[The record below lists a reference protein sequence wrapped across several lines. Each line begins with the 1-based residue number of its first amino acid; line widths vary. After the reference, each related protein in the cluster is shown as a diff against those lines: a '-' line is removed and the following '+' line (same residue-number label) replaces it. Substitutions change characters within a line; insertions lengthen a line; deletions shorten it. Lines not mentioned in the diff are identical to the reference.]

1 MAVGEYEGR
10 RPWGRALS
18 PPPHPQEELGF
29 WYPPPEPWE
38 AIHSNRSSLGTGR
51 SNSPSAIDNAIA
63 TKWHEGRKY
72 DKTLGFETMRTG
84 MFRPAPG
91 VASPLG
97 GKMEFTNVHVT
108 RSFVEAAKEQMN
120 AALRVVAR
128 KFYNEP
134 TKIAAERQRLEDEYA
149 DKIGNYRK
157 PMPQLRSKLFADEEA
172 AAAEK
177 NRLAKERAAAAIA
190 ARQAQREYLDV
201 SDSPGQLFGMPLSQK
216 EKNSLKKADK
226 GTLPAKLTALAKKHQ
241 FRIRDFFNAM
251 DVNKDALIS
260 RDEFKDALSHM
271 GVRITLSEVDALFS
285 EMDEDDNGTIDFS
298 ELHWMLKEH

>member
-1 MAVGEYEGR
+1 MEMLPSDLSSMAVGEYEGR

-97 GKMEFTNVHVT
+97 GKMEYTNVHVT
-108 RSFVEAAKEQMN
+108 RSFVEAAKEQ
-120 AALRVVAR
+120 V
-128 KFYNEP
+128 
-134 TKIAAERQRLEDEYA
+134 
-149 DKIGNYRK
+149 G
-157 PMPQLRSKLFADEEA
+157 
-172 AAAEK
+172 
-177 NRLAKERAAAAIA
+177 
-190 ARQAQREYLDV
+190 
-201 SDSPGQLFGMPLSQK
+201 
-216 EKNSLKKADK
+216 
-226 GTLPAKLTALAKKHQ
+226 
-241 FRIRDFFNAM
+241 
-251 DVNKDALIS
+251 
-260 RDEFKDALSHM
+260 
-271 GVRITLSEVDALFS
+271 
-285 EMDEDDNGTIDFS
+285 
-298 ELHWMLKEH
+298 